1 LRPRPPQDRVST
13 SSTTS
18 AQPRARIL
26 YHLLGMAAPIFK
38 PSAKPALRKNSG
50 TNNSPIQPL

>member
-18 AQPRARIL
+18 ARPCAPIL
-26 YHLLGMAAPIFK
+26 YHLLGMAAPISK
-38 PSAKPALRKNSG
+38 P
-50 TNNSPIQPL
+50 